1 MTEKIK
7 YTENVQINKNLNRN
21 FSTGF
26 FFSFYKR
33 SSIKNSFAKKCRV
46 HKKVQLVSHVSLR
59 SLCKFSLKRSG
70 FISTTWKETCA
81 VCCNLRG
88 ASVNPSIPLILCRIC
103 TPPKPLRWEG
113 KLHLKEA
120 QCMTEINA
128 LFSSLMLMIRRRWD
142 TLACCGRFSESSD

>member
-26 FFSFYKR
+26 FFPFYKR
-33 SSIKNSFAKKCRV
+33 SSIKNSFAKKCHV

-103 TPPKPLRWEG
+103 KTLEVRGQASFKRSPMRVWNKRPVFQPHLNDAMRW
-113 KLHLKEA
+113 
-120 QCMTEINA
+120 
-128 LFSSLMLMIRRRWD
+128 RWD